1 MTQLQNFRLARY
13 RMTLTALS
21 TITMPPYA
29 GSTLRGGFG
38 HAFKKMVCTQ
48 GLIDCRDCTLNAV
61 CPYPYIFETAPFE
74 GAQQLRSY
82 GDVPRPFVIDPLDTR
97 GEYRKGESFS
107 FQLTLI
113 GRAID
118 YLPYFLVSFRE
129 LGEMGIGKGRGRFQL
144 AHVRTEDTRELNT
157 VATPLSLNNGDN
169 TVMRVAFLAT
179 KQKASES
186 RQLEQLLRTG
196 TSEADMSVTECY
208 LKDKLCL
215 ECPRC
220 TLFGATST
228 ESGRADRANIKHRIE
243 YSTAFSLLPFEDI
256 ESSTTFNAI
265 NDLNQTTGQ
274 ALGSRYAVVPATV
287 FPSIVSL
294 RSATLT
300 EVILTIKTLLASKS
314 YGAESRIGGDVR
326 NSVFGIVGG
335 WEEVITPLELTLEL
349 YDQQD
354 NLGGDIFKTV
364 VEKYRPL
371 AGNPDRVTIFSP
383 DEVDAIVE
391 VAANTPLNQSLLTTA
406 YNDAKAYVEAQQ
418 KK

>member
-1 MTQLQNFRLARY
+1 MNSLDL
-13 RMTLTALS
+13 L
-21 TITMPPYA
+21 
-29 GSTLRGGFG
+29 
-38 HAFKKMVCTQ
+38 K
-48 GLIDCRDCTLNAV
+48 
-61 CPYPYIFETAPFE
+61 PFTVE
-74 GAQQLRSY
+74 KPQ
-82 GDVPRPFVIDPLDTR
+82 P
-97 GEYRKGESFS
+97 
-107 FQLTLI
+107 LI
-113 GRAID
+113 GAKTVQILLMREILD
-118 YLPYFLVSFRE
+118 YTVL
-129 LGEMGIGKGRGRFQL
+129 
-144 AHVRTEDTRELNT
+144 RTEDTRELNA
-157 VATPLSLNNGDN
+157 VATPLSLNNGDD
-169 TVMRVAFLAT
+169 TIMRVAFLAT
-179 KQKASES
+179 KQKAAES

-196 TSEADMSVTECY
+196 MSEADLSVTECY

-326 NSVFGIVGG
+326 NSVFGIIGG

-349 YDQQD
+349 YDQR
-354 NLGGDIFKTV
+354 NKLVGETFKSIA
-364 VEKYRPL
+364 EKYKPL
-371 AGNPDRVTIFSP
+371 GGNPDRVTIFSP
-383 DEVDAIVE
+383 DQVDAIVE
-391 VAANTPLNQSLLTTA
+391 AAANTPLNKALLASA
-406 YNDAKAYVEAQQ
+406 YHDAKTYVEVQQ

>member
-1 MTQLQNFRLARY
+1 MNSLDLLQ
-13 RMTLTALS
+13 
-21 TITMPPYA
+21 
-29 GSTLRGGFG
+29 
-38 HAFKKMVCTQ
+38 
-48 GLIDCRDCTLNAV
+48 
-61 CPYPYIFETAPFE
+61 PFTVE
-74 GAQQLRSY
+74 KPQ
-82 GDVPRPFVIDPLDTR
+82 P
-97 GEYRKGESFS
+97 
-107 FQLTLI
+107 LI
-113 GRAID
+113 GAKTVQILLMREILD
-118 YLPYFLVSFRE
+118 YTVL
-129 LGEMGIGKGRGRFQL
+129 
-144 AHVRTEDTRELNT
+144 RTEDTRELNT
-157 VATPLSLNNGDN
+157 VATPLSLNNGDED
-169 TVMRVAFLAT
+169 TMRVAFLAT
-179 KQKASES
+179 KQKAAES
-186 RQLEQLLRTG
+186 RQLEQLLRTA
-196 TSEADMSVTECY
+196 TSEAGISGKECY

-274 ALGSRYAVVPATV
+274 ALGSRYAVIPATV

-294 RSATLT
+294 RSTTLT

-326 NSVFGIVGG
+326 NSVFGIIGG

-349 YDQQD
+349 YDQSD
-354 NLGGDIFKTV
+354 NLGGDTFKTIA
-364 VEKYRPL
+364 EKYKPL

-383 DEVDAIVE
+383 DEVDGIMEA
-391 VAANTPLNQSLLTTA
+391 AANTPLDQSLLTAA

>member
-1 MTQLQNFRLARY
+1 MNSLDLLQ
-13 RMTLTALS
+13 
-21 TITMPPYA
+21 
-29 GSTLRGGFG
+29 
-38 HAFKKMVCTQ
+38 
-48 GLIDCRDCTLNAV
+48 
-61 CPYPYIFETAPFE
+61 PFTVE
-74 GAQQLRSY
+74 KAQ
-82 GDVPRPFVIDPLDTR
+82 P
-97 GEYRKGESFS
+97 
-107 FQLTLI
+107 LI
-113 GRAID
+113 GAKTVQILLMREILD
-118 YLPYFLVSFRE
+118 YTVL
-129 LGEMGIGKGRGRFQL
+129 
-144 AHVRTEDTRELNT
+144 RTEDTRELNT
-157 VATPLSLNNGDN
+157 VATPLSLNNGDE
-169 TVMRVAFLAT
+169 TTMRVAFLAT
-179 KQKASES
+179 KQKAAES

-196 TSEADMSVTECY
+196 TSEAGISGTECY

-294 RSATLT
+294 RSTTLT
-300 EVILTIKTLLASKS
+300 EVILSIKTLLASKS

-326 NSVFGIVGG
+326 NSVFGIIGG

-349 YDQQD
+349 YDQRN
-354 NLGGDIFKTV
+354 NLGGDTFKTI
-364 VEKYRPL
+364 VEKYKPL
-371 AGNPDRVTIFSP
+371 AGNPARVTIFSP

-391 VAANTPLNQSLLTTA
+391 SAANTPLNQSLLTTA
-406 YNDAKAYVEAQQ
+406 YKDAKAYVEAQQ

>member
-1 MTQLQNFRLARY
+1 MSNLDL
-13 RMTLTALS
+13 L
-21 TITMPPYA
+21 
-29 GSTLRGGFG
+29 
-38 HAFKKMVCTQ
+38 K
-48 GLIDCRDCTLNAV
+48 
-61 CPYPYIFETAPFE
+61 PFTVE
-74 GAQQLRSY
+74 KPQ
-82 GDVPRPFVIDPLDTR
+82 P
-97 GEYRKGESFS
+97 
-107 FQLTLI
+107 LI
-113 GRAID
+113 GAKTVQILLMREILD
-118 YLPYFLVSFRE
+118 YTVL
-129 LGEMGIGKGRGRFQL
+129 
-144 AHVRTEDTRELNT
+144 RTEDTRELNT
-157 VATPLSLNNGDN
+157 VATPLSLNNGDED
-169 TVMRVAFLAT
+169 TMRVAFLAT
-179 KQKASES
+179 KQKAAES

-196 TSEADMSVTECY
+196 TSEAGVSGTECY

-228 ESGRADRANIKHRIE
+228 ESGRENRANIKHRIE

-274 ALGSRYAVVPATV
+274 ALGSRYAVIPATV

-294 RSATLT
+294 RSTTLT

-326 NSVFGIVGG
+326 NSVFGIIGG

-349 YDQQD
+349 YDQSD
-354 NLGGDIFKTV
+354 NLGGDTFKTIA
-364 VEKYRPL
+364 EKYKPL

-383 DEVDAIVE
+383 DEVDGIIEA
-391 VAANTPLNQSLLTTA
+391 AANTPLDQSLLTAA

>member
-1 MTQLQNFRLARY
+1 MNSLDLLQ
-13 RMTLTALS
+13 
-21 TITMPPYA
+21 
-29 GSTLRGGFG
+29 
-38 HAFKKMVCTQ
+38 
-48 GLIDCRDCTLNAV
+48 
-61 CPYPYIFETAPFE
+61 PFTVE
-74 GAQQLRSY
+74 EPQ
-82 GDVPRPFVIDPLDTR
+82 P
-97 GEYRKGESFS
+97 
-107 FQLTLI
+107 LI
-113 GRAID
+113 GAKTVQILLMREILD
-118 YLPYFLVSFRE
+118 YTVL
-129 LGEMGIGKGRGRFQL
+129 
-144 AHVRTEDTRELNT
+144 RTEDTRELNT
-157 VATPLSLNNGDN
+157 VATPLSLNNGDED
-169 TVMRVAFLAT
+169 TMRVAFLAT
-179 KQKASES
+179 KQKAAES
-186 RQLEQLLRTG
+186 RQLEQLLRTA
-196 TSEADMSVTECY
+196 TSEAGISVTECY

-243 YSTAFSLLPFEDI
+243 YSTAFSLLPFENI

-294 RSATLT
+294 RSTTLT
-300 EVILTIKTLLASKS
+300 EIILTIKTLLASKS

-326 NSVFGIVGG
+326 NSVFGIIGG

-349 YDQQD
+349 YDQRD
-354 NLGGDIFKTV
+354 NLIGDTFKAIA
-364 VEKYRPL
+364 EKYKPL

-391 VAANTPLNQSLLTTA
+391 SAANTPLNQSLLTTA